1 MAAAEAGKLDLNQF
15 KVVREAKVGGELK
28 RFQVEFRELGAVNE
42 LGVAETLDQAKV
54 LATQLAERYEMQPGL
69 DNARKAAFYRRAV
82 ADSDAY
88 VLGGVLASARAE
100 SAEQLR
106 QVGEQ
111 MQAVE
116 QAVKVRRSRGRSK
129 ELAEQVPVN
138 GPRKALATITAP
150 ESMAFLEQASALF
163 DPEWDEPAAF
173 AKDVTDHW
181 LKQFETPKPAR
192 TWLEGWTEKTRPMD
206 SDSPG
211 IVKMLVYRQFLL
223 PKMQARAIRQAMMP
237 K

>member
-1 MAAAEAGKLDLNQF
+1 
-15 KVVREAKVGGELK
+15 
-28 RFQVEFRELGAVNE
+28 
-42 LGVAETLDQAKV
+42 
-54 LATQLAERYEMQPGL
+54 
-69 DNARKAAFYRRAV
+69 
-82 ADSDAY
+82 
-88 VLGGVLASARAE
+88 VLASARAE

-181 LKQFETPKPAR
+181 LKQFETPKQAR
-192 TWLEGWTEKTRPMD
+192 TWLEGWT
-206 SDSPG
+206 
-211 IVKMLVYRQFLL
+211 
-223 PKMQARAIRQAMMP
+223 
-237 K
+237 